1 MFFFY
6 HNCYGFLSQ
15 RKLTVLQE
23 STKVDSRY
31 SVSCNNDWVAADC
44 INVLCH
50 IISKLFA
57 KIIQSGMLEYETQQ
71 CTETYIYKKMRA
83 IINIKGIFGM
93 H

>member
-1 MFFFY
+1 MA
-6 HNCYGFLSQ
+6 SQ
-15 RKLTVLQE
+15 ARESLLYLKDQLKLT
-23 STKVDSRY
+23 DSRY
-31 SVSCNNDWVAADC
+31 PVSCDNNWVAADC
-44 INVLCH
+44 MKVLCH

-83 IINIKGIFGM
+83 IINIKGYFWM

>member
-1 MFFFY
+1 MA
-6 HNCYGFLSQ
+6 SQ
-15 RKLTVLQE
+15 ARESLLYFKNQLKLI
-23 STKVDSRY
+23 DSRY
-31 SVSCNNDWVAADC
+31 SVTCENNWVAADC

-57 KIIQSGMLEYETQQ
+57 KVIQPGMLEYETQP